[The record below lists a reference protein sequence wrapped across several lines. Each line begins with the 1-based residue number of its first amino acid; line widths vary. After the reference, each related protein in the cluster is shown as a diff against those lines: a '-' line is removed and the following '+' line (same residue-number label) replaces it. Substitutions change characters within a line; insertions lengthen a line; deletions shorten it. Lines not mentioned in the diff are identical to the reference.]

1 MPLTPIAMVTL
12 PGPDGPFLVAATE
25 GGVVAAAW
33 LSTEDAF
40 LADLRRRLGP
50 IEIASDG
57 PSRDQLRAATPVIE
71 AAFAGHR
78 TDTNRIAIDLD
89 DRPPFDRRVLGAVRR
104 LAWGETASYSEIAR
118 QIGAPRAARAVGGAL
133 GRNPISFVIPC
144 HRVIAADGTLGGYG
158 GYGGPEGDHD
168 DHLARKQ
175 SLLLREG
182 VMVARRGG

>member
-1 MPLTPIAMVTL
+1 MHVTPIAMVTL
-12 PGPDGPFLVAATE
+12 AGPDGPLIVAATQR
-25 GGVVAAAW
+25 GVVAVAW

-50 IEIASDG
+50 IEVTSGG
-57 PSRDQLRAATPVIE
+57 PARDHLHAAIPVIE

-78 TDTNRIAIDLD
+78 TDANRIAFDLD
-89 DRPPFDRRVLGAVRR
+89 DRPAFDRRVLRVVRR

-133 GRNPISFVIPC
+133 GRNPIALVIPC

-158 GYGGPEGDHD
+158 GPEGDRD
-168 DHLARKQ
+168 AHLDRKQ

-182 VMVARRGG
+182 VIVARRGG

>member
-1 MPLTPIAMVTL
+1 MHVTLIAMAIL
-12 PGPDGPFLVAATE
+12 AGPDGPLIVAATE
-25 GGVVAAAW
+25 RGVVAVSW
-33 LSTEDAF
+33 LSTEDTF

-50 IEIASDG
+50 VEVASGG
-57 PSRDQLRAATPVIE
+57 PAREHLHAVTPVIE

-133 GRNPISFVIPC
+133 GRNPISLVIPC
-144 HRVIAADGTLGGYG
+144 HRVIAADGTLGGF
-158 GYGGPEGDHD
+158 GGPEGDHD
-168 DHLARKQ
+168 AHLARKQ
-175 SLLLREG
+175 SLLQREG
-182 VMVARRGG
+182 VIVARRGG